1 MPQPS
6 FFYKCQSSLVLW
18 KEVQC
23 EKKKKKGV
31 TTSIIETKGKKKLPL
46 LPIDNSTKKAS
57 KQFCRSFKKRQKMPE
72 GFAKKAVMLGFFA
85 HKNPKWVVVND
96 FRMVTYL
103 DIHSHFLPNIVSL
116 VFARFAKCVVK
127 MKEKPFAWFYF
138 WMLENWDP
146 SLSYRCKYALWDPIS
161 QGGLQNQREQRLKW
175 KLRAECYTHNYI
187 LCPLSSVWI
196 ISFFW
201 WKGDKGL
208 VPFNSEIEVYQR
220 CGQLAKTCK
229 KFGLPL
235 SR

>member
-103 DIHSHFLPNIVSL
+103 DIHSHFLPNIASL

-138 WMLENWDP
+138 WTLENWDQLELSVQIR
-146 SLSYRCKYALWDPIS
+146 SLRSHLASRIAKS
-161 QGGLQNQREQRLKW
+161 K
-175 KLRAECYTHNYI
+175 RAETQMKTKGWMLHPQLY
-187 LCPLSSVWI
+187 PLSV
-196 ISFFW
+196 
-201 WKGDKGL
+201 
-208 VPFNSEIEVYQR
+208 
-220 CGQLAKTCK
+220 
-229 KFGLPL
+229 KFCVDH
-235 SR
+235 